1 MSSSPTS
8 FFVEFWDMGGAMS
21 YAKGRGIF
29 YQQANGKNKIIKY
42 FKIFCLGIIL
52 VHDVTNRKS
61 HGNLSKWLSEYHQ
74 SKTGLY

>member
-29 YQQANGKNKIIKY
+29 YQQANGKDKLLNILR
-42 FKIFCLGIIL
+42 FFLGIIL

-74 SKTGLY
+74 SKTGMY